1 MELEFEF
8 RQKIIRLTP
17 PKSLA
22 TCMDFV
28 SVWSSQIPRSQFSRL
43 CAGAIAVSAPSGSG
57 LPRYDIALGDP
68 VAFGHGALDTLLS
81 SGGIVRL
88 GLSISQ
94 KWGKNP
100 FWFDSLEKNVQISL
114 IADYRLNLS
123 ESKKQDK
130 RKILNEKIQKERR
143 RLGKT

>member
-81 SGGIVRL
+81 SGVTPSRIYTSGAQLLGIMAQ
-88 GLSISQ
+88 GI
-94 KWGKNP
+94 P
-100 FWFDSLEKNVQISL
+100 TEEEI
-114 IADYRLNLS
+114 
-123 ESKKQDK
+123 ESAINFSDPT
-130 RKILNEKIQKERR
+130 EEESSD
-143 RLGKT
+143 